1 MVNERTEM
9 IAQTTIIGIGW
20 AKSMIDKLLPEPTL
34 KPNPHY
40 RRAAPMKLWEKSLV
54 VKTMETDEFRK
65 MLEKAQSRKAAA
77 NAAVETKK
85 QNLIDNFISKA
96 NDADIIIIPDDELIA
111 VVTQTKEEEIR
122 ARLQRQYY
130 KLRELVWYGYRHDL
144 EDELVMAEQELDDYS
159 FSMPGEDTLNRWI
172 VNYIRHNLINY
183 DSTLQR
189 TKGKTGKQESY
200 PIYKCRILQRIS
212 EAYPKY
218 ADECARQA
226 KELEDDYSE

>member
-9 IAQTTIIGIGW
+9 IAQTTIIGMGW
-20 AKSMIDKLLPEPTL
+20 TKSMIDKLLPEPTL

-40 RRAAPMKLWEKSLV
+40 KCAAPMKLWEKSLV
-54 VKTMETDEFRK
+54 IETMETDEFQK

-85 QNLIDNFISKA
+85 QNLIDDLIGKA
-96 NDADIIIIPDDELIA
+96 DQARITILPDDELITA
-111 VVTQTKEEEIR
+111 TLIAKKKDIQN
-122 ARLQRQYY
+122 RLENRYNRLY
-130 KLRELVWYGYRHDL
+130 ELVVYRRC
-144 EDELVMAEQELDDYS
+144 ELYEELDEAEEDLQNFD
-159 FSMPGEDTLNRWI
+159 FSKPGEDTLNRWI